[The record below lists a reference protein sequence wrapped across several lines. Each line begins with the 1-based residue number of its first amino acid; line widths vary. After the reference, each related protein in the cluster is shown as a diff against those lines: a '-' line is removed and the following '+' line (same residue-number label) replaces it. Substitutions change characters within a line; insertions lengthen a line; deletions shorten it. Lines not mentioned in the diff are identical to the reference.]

1 MVSFVVSDGS
11 TMPVRPQSHNQAQ
24 TDYPLSKRSYLIAMN
39 TSKSPANSL
48 TAAAIVE
55 NVIKCKWSLT
65 VFRLVREGVNRPGA
79 MERAV
84 PGLTTKVLNERLL
97 KFVRFGVFER
107 REFAELPPRVE
118 YSLTAFGQ
126 KFAGVLDAV
135 DSLQK
140 ELPSTD

>member
-1 MVSFVVSDGS
+1 MVSFVVFDGL
-11 TMPVRPQSHNQAQ
+11 TMPSLPQFHNRAQ
-24 TDYPLSKRSYLIAMN
+24 IGHPLSKRSYLLPMS
-39 TSKSPANSL
+39 TLKFSTHPP
-48 TAAAIVE
+48 TAAAMVE

-84 PGLTTKVLNERLL
+84 PGLTTKVLNERLR

-118 YSLTAFGQ
+118 YSLTPFGQ
-126 KFAGVLDAV
+126 RFAGVLDAV
-135 DSLQK
+135 DALQK
-140 ELPSTD
+140 ELPEAN